1 MNEKYNIVFYGK
13 INLAWDIEVVKK
25 HLSKLVKK
33 DRQNIDLLFSGKPI
47 VLKKNIDR
55 QNADR
60 FKIAFEKTGALC
72 EIQEVPGQTDIG
84 NLKMEENN
92 YEQTEYEKPPEQFIL
107 CPQCGF
113 QQLSSQECQQCGIIF
128 SKFFEKSETEEPG
141 QEPPPQISEEMKQA
155 VEKAKMI
162 AMISS
167 MKKKK
172 RYNLRKILK
181 LTRIGLLVLVFFA
194 VALYT
199 TWTNSRIA
207 GWDETLE
214 VVIYPINGDQSEQT
228 KEFISTLD
236 AEYFRPIETFMIE
249 EAARYEF
256 RLEKPVTIHLAPII
270 RTLPPEPPKNRNPFI
285 VMWWSLQMRYW
296 AFRQNTYE
304 KSLDI
309 RLYVIYK
316 AIENTVPQME
326 VSVGLRK
333 GLMGIV
339 NTSPDSKAQE
349 YTNIIITHEM
359 LHTFGATDKYDYT
372 TLMPNHPDG
381 YADSEKKP
389 LYPQNHGEIMAVR
402 IPKSPDSFSMP
413 KSLNNVI
420 IGDKTCTEIKWC
432 KEEES

>member
-1 MNEKYNIVFYGK
+1 MKKKCNIVFYGK
-13 INLAWDIEVVKK
+13 INAGWDIEVVKNN
-25 HLSKLVKK
+25 LSGLVKK
-33 DRQNIDLLFSGKPI
+33 GGQNIDSLFSGKPV

-55 QNADR
+55 QTADK
-60 FKIAFEKTGALC
+60 FKTVFEKTGALC
-72 EIQEVPGQTDIG
+72 EIQEISDKTDLNNLTMEKSTYDQTNI
-84 NLKMEENN
+84 
-92 YEQTEYEKPPEQFIL
+92 EKPPEQFIV

-128 SKFFEKSETEEPG
+128 SKFFEKDEEEEPTK
-141 QEPPPQISEEMKQA
+141 EAPPQISKEMEQA

-162 AMISS
+162 AMIGS
-167 MKKKK
+167 MKNKK
-172 RYNLRKILK
+172 RHNLRKILK
-181 LTRIGLLVLVFFA
+181 MTRIGLFILVFFA
-194 VALYT
+194 VAVYT
-199 TWTNSRIA
+199 TWTSSRIA
-207 GWDETLE
+207 GWEETLE
-214 VVIYPINGDQSEQT
+214 VVIYPINGDQSERT
-228 KEFISTLD
+228 EEFISTLD
-236 AEYFRPIETFMIE
+236 AEYFRPIETFMME

-256 RLEKPVTIHLAPII
+256 QLEKPVTIHLAPEI
-270 RTLPPEPPKNRNPFI
+270 RMLPPEPPKNRNPFI
-285 VMWWSLQMRYW
+285 VMWWSLKMRYW
-296 AFRQNTYE
+296 AFRHNTYK

-316 AIENTVPQME
+316 TIESTVPQME

-339 NTSPDSKAQE
+339 NTSPDSKAQD

-359 LHTFGATDKYDYT
+359 LHTFGAKDKYDYT

-413 KSLNNVI
+413 KSLDNVI
-420 IGDKTCTEIKWC
+420 IGETTCMEIKWC